1 MKSQQ
6 FVRRTRIAASAEELF
21 AWHAAP
27 GALQRLTP
35 PWEPVEVEKE
45 GRIEEGSETVL
56 RIRVGPFSLR
66 WVARILDC
74 IPGRSFRDVQVR
86 GPFASWQHTHRMEP
100 DGSSTSWLEDRI
112 EYVLPFGWLGRW
124 LGGWMVRRRLDQM
137 FEYRHRITREAFAEK
152 QPRVSPTLAAFHP

>member
-100 DGSSTSWLEDRI
+100 DGSSASWLEDRI

>member
-1 MKSQQ
+1 MQSQQ

-45 GRIEEGSETVL
+45 GPVENGAETVL

-66 WVARILDC
+66 WVARIIDC
-74 IPGRSFRDVQVR
+74 IPGRRFRDVQVR

-100 DGSSTSWLEDRI
+100 DGASASWLEDRI
-112 EYVLPFGWLGRW
+112 EYVLPFGWMGRRLGDW
-124 LGGWMVRRRLDQM
+124 LVRRRLDRM
-137 FEYRHRITREAFAEK
+137 FEYRHRITREAFAEDR
-152 QPRVSPTLAAFHP
+152 PRVSPTFAASRP

>member
-86 GPFASWQHTHRMEP
+86 GPFSSWQHTHRMEP
-100 DGSSTSWLEDRI
+100 DGSSASWLEDRI